1 MSSSSPRTL
10 QPTLWRTCRVLANRF
25 RLRILQQLLRQP
37 DQTVSMIARKLHMPL
52 PVASQYLRALNAR
65 GLLQSRRV
73 GKYVY
78 YRPVAD
84 KSVTGAAQLLKAIRQ
99 TLIQEKQPIDV
110 IFRLVTAFT
119 HPRRVAI
126 IRALGYSAT
135 TKPSLRIKTR
145 MSGRA
150 LSRHL
155 KKLADRGFLIV
166 GSRTYRC
173 ARPECPLAKT
183 LIRLALGE

>member
-1 MSSSSPRTL
+1 MYSSSLRTL
-10 QPTLWRTCRVLANRF
+10 QPTLWRTCRVLANRL
-25 RLRILQQLLRQP
+25 RLRILQQLLRRP
-37 DQTVSMIARKLHMPL
+37 DQTVSMIARKLHMPI

-65 GLLQSRRV
+65 GLLQARRA

-78 YRPVAD
+78 YRPIAD
-84 KSVTGAAQLLKAIRQ
+84 KSVAGAVQLLKAVQQ
-99 TLIQEKQPIDV
+99 TLVQEKQPVDV

-119 HPRRVAI
+119 HPRRIAI
-126 IRALGYSAT
+126 IRALRYGAAT
-135 TKPSLRIKTR
+135 RSSLRIRTR

-155 KKLADRGFLIV
+155 KKLADRRFLIV
-166 GSRTYRC
+166 DSRTYRC

-183 LIRLALGE
+183 LIWLALGE